1 MGQFTKRQDEESFYN
16 KNYDKNYTGNV
27 YRTYS
32 FLNLLD
38 LEYAKQ

>member
-1 MGQFTKRQDEESFYN
+1 MSNLDEESLLS
-16 KNYDKNYTGNV
+16 KNYEKHYSGNI

-38 LEYAKQ
+38 L